1 MDHSCLVS
9 GSHREP
15 MCGRDWG
22 GWLVQDVD
30 VDELWRGRQG
40 CGDKGKDAR
49 WMSLGFNQMPFD
61 DSEDTITCEEMVP
74 SCVPDS
80 LLWNVGG
87 L

>member
-1 MDHSCLVS
+1 MEVEGC
-9 GSHREP
+9 
-15 MCGRDWG
+15 
-22 GWLVQDVD
+22 
-30 VDELWRGRQG
+30 WRGRQG

-49 WMSLGFNQMPFD
+49 WKSWSFNQMPFGD
-61 DSEDTITCEEMVP
+61 NKDAITCAEMVP